1 MLNYFDIETNN
12 FVMSVSLEDFIL
24 ANNYEGLDVD
34 VERMQAAFV
43 GDVVLIDHQY
53 VIKKGRD
60 C

>member
-24 ANNYEGLDVD
+24 KNNYEGLDAD
-34 VERMQAAFV
+34 VKRIQSAFV

-53 VIKKGRD
+53 VIRRAG